1 LGNINTALRWYLVE
15 TATAGVTYNTHYGQ
29 TVTGLTYAYNPTT
42 GQLKHFASID
52 EAKAAAYQ
60 MKEANDRKEAADR
73 RKFNLMNS
81 MQ

>member
-1 LGNINTALRWYLVE
+1 MIVTQENRLGWGSDAVC
-15 TATAGVTYNTHYGQ
+15 YGK
-29 TVTGLTYAYNPTT
+29 TVTGLIYAYNPTT

>member
-1 LGNINTALRWYLVE
+1 MIVAQENKLGFG
-15 TATAGVTYNTHYGQ
+15 GVCYGQ
-29 TVTGLTYAYNPTT
+29 TVTGLIYAYNPTT